1 MKNQKRHSIKWK
13 MLALVLVCWLLP
25 FVLILGV
32 MMYYLLTNQ
41 ADNQARQLTN
51 QLVMNDQICG
61 ERLDAAL
68 AASREASYDKTIHEA
83 FNNYE
88 KGIGGYNPFYT
99 KSQGYIREQY
109 GTRKAFSSTILW
121 LYEEPQSLNCSVY
134 NERIGGSYEQIST
147 YWESDH
153 ETVKKAA
160 EKLGTSIGFV
170 YREGRLYMVRNLV
183 DRDYQ
188 PWGVLLMRLNM
199 DYCFEPLKNFMDSI
213 SVRINFEG
221 NEILL
226 RGKEGAFANAPEV
239 SEAAKGVYEFG
250 TDKVY
255 MYHTLKANDYS
266 LSSTLASPARDGF
279 SPFYG
284 YRYVIAGMVLFL
296 IPILFLLWNM
306 FRRHIDVPVCAMME
320 GAGEIEKGALG
331 YQLEYPAKSLEF
343 QYLKDS
349 FNHMSSQL
357 KYQFDHIYEEELA
370 LRDARIMALQ
380 SHINPHFMNNTL
392 EIINWEAR
400 MEGNIKVSKMIEALS
415 TLMDAAIDR
424 KKRPEVTLAEEMR
437 YVDSYLYISA
447 ERLGKRLVIEK
458 DIEESLMEC
467 MVPRL
472 ILQPV
477 IENAI
482 EHGVVPKGQGK
493 VSIRGNRDEK
503 YLYLE
508 IENDGTM
515 TEKEEQTI
523 ERLLSPDY
531 DTSKE
536 SSGNMGIANV
546 NQRLRILYGEEC
558 GLSLFCRDNAHV
570 TARLTITLS
579 YKMHNKRQEITG

>member
-1 MKNQKRHSIKWK
+1 MKNRERHSIKWK

-32 MMYYLLTNQ
+32 IGYYLLTNQ

-61 ERLDAAL
+61 ERLDVAI
-68 AASREASYDKTIHEA
+68 AASRKASYDKAISDA
-83 FNNYE
+83 YDNYE
-88 KGIGGYNPFYT
+88 REIGGYYLFYT
-99 KSQGYIREQY
+99 RGQSYIREQY
-109 GTRKAFSSTILW
+109 GNQKAFAATVLW
-121 LYEEPQSLNCSVY
+121 LYDDPQKLNCSIY
-134 NERIGGSYEQIST
+134 NERTGGSFDQINT

-153 ETVKKAA
+153 EAVKETA
-160 EKLGTSIGFV
+160 ESLGTSIGFV

-183 DRDYQ
+183 DKHYRS
-188 PWGVLLMRLNM
+188 WGVLLMRMNM
-199 DYCFEPLKNFMDSI
+199 NYCFEPLENFMEQMA
-213 SVRINFEG
+213 VKINFDGIEVLLQG
-221 NEILL
+221 EDKEFREIPQFTASP
-226 RGKEGAFANAPEV
+226 KGAYVFGRDN
-239 SEAAKGVYEFG
+239 VYIH
-250 TDKVY
+250 
-255 MYHTLKANDYS
+255 HTLKKNDYS
-266 LSSTLASPARDGF
+266 LTSVLAAPTGASF

-284 YRYVIAGMVLFL
+284 YRYVIIGMILFL

-306 FRRHIDVPVCAMME
+306 FRRHIDVPVNAMMD
-320 GAGEIEKGALG
+320 GAREIEKGALG
-331 YQLEYPAKSLEF
+331 HQLDYPAKSQEF

-349 FNHMSSQL
+349 FNHMSRQL

-447 ERLGKRLVIEK
+447 ERLGKRLIIEK
-458 DIEESLMEC
+458 DIDEELMEC
-467 MVPRL
+467 SVPRL

-482 EHGVVPKGQGK
+482 EHGVVPKGRGK
-493 VSIRGNRDEK
+493 VCIRGYREGK

-515 TEKEEQTI
+515 TETEEERI
-523 ERLLSPDY
+523 KRLLDPDY

-558 GLSLFCRDNAHV
+558 GLSLFRSDESHI
-570 TARLTITLS
+570 TARMTIAE
-579 YKMHNKRQEITG
+579 RI

>member
-1 MKNQKRHSIKWK
+1 MKKKERHSIKWK

-32 MMYYLLTNQ
+32 MGYYLLTNQ
-41 ADNQARQLTN
+41 ADNQAKQLTN

-61 ERLDAAL
+61 ERLDVAIT
-68 AASREASYDKTIHEA
+68 ASRKASYDKAISDA
-83 FNNYE
+83 YDNYE
-88 KGIGGYNPFYT
+88 REIGGYYLFYT
-99 KSQGYIREQY
+99 RGQSYIREQY
-109 GTRKAFSSTILW
+109 GNQKAFAATVLW
-121 LYEEPQSLNCSVY
+121 LYDDPQKLNCSIY
-134 NERIGGSYEQIST
+134 NERTGGSFDQINT

-153 ETVKKAA
+153 EAVKETA
-160 EKLGTSIGFV
+160 ESLGTSIGFV

-183 DRDYQ
+183 DKHYR

-199 DYCFEPLKNFMDSI
+199 NYCFEPLANFMEQMAVKMNFNGTEVVLQGKAKEFKEMPRFEDS
-213 SVRINFEG
+213 
-221 NEILL
+221 
-226 RGKEGAFANAPEV
+226 P
-239 SEAAKGVYEFG
+239 KGTYEFG
-250 TDKVY
+250 RDNVY
-255 MYHTLKANDYS
+255 IYHTLKKNDYS
-266 LSSTLASPARDGF
+266 LTSVLAAPTGASF

-284 YRYVIAGMVLFL
+284 YRYVIIGMILFL

-306 FRRHIDVPVCAMME
+306 FRRHIDVPVNAMMD
-320 GAGEIEKGALG
+320 GAREIEKGELG
-331 YQLEYPAKSLEF
+331 HQLDYPAKSQEF

-447 ERLGKRLVIEK
+447 ERLGKRLIIEK
-458 DIEESLMEC
+458 DINEELMEC
-467 MVPRL
+467 LVPRL

-482 EHGVVPKGQGK
+482 EHGVVPQGRGT
-493 VSIRGNRDEK
+493 VCIRGYREGR

-523 ERLLSPDY
+523 KRLLDPEY

-558 GLSLFCRDNAHV
+558 GLSLFRSDENHI
-570 TARLTITLS
+570 TARLTIDG
-579 YKMHNKRQEITG
+579 NI

>member
-1 MKNQKRHSIKWK
+1 MKNRERHSIKWK

-25 FVLILGV
+25 FILILGV
-32 MMYYLLTNQ
+32 MGYYLLTNQ
-41 ADNQARQLTN
+41 ADNQARQLTS

-61 ERLDAAL
+61 ERLDAAIS
-68 AASREASYDKTIHEA
+68 ASRKASYDRTVYQAYDSFSK
-83 FNNYE
+83 NDD
-88 KGIGGYNPFYT
+88 GYYSFYT
-99 KSQGYIREQY
+99 KGQSYIREQY
-109 GTRKAFSSTILW
+109 GSYKAFTATVLW
-121 LYEEPQSLNCSVY
+121 LYDNPGKLNCSVY
-134 NERIGGSYEQIST
+134 NERTGGGYDQINT
-147 YWESDH
+147 YWEQDH
-153 ETVKKAA
+153 EAVKA
-160 EKLGTSIGFV
+160 EAETLGTSIGFV

-183 DRDYQ
+183 DKNYR
-188 PWGVLLMRLNM
+188 PWGVLLLRMNM
-199 DYCFEPLKNFMDSI
+199 DYCFEPLENFMEQMA
-213 SVRINFEG
+213 VKINFDG
-221 NEILL
+221 NEVLL
-226 RGKEGAFANAPEV
+226 RGEEKEFGGAPAFGAAPE
-239 SEAAKGVYEFG
+239 GIYEFSN
-250 TDKVY
+250 DNVY
-255 MYHTLKANDYS
+255 IHHTLKKDDYN
-266 LSSTLASPARDGF
+266 LSTVLASPMGAGF

-284 YRYVIAGMVLFL
+284 YRYVIIGMILFL
-296 IPILFLLWNM
+296 VPILLLLWNM
-306 FRRHIDVPVCAMME
+306 FRRHIDMPVNAMMD
-320 GAGEIEKGALG
+320 GARKIEKGELG
-331 YQLEYPAKSLEF
+331 HQLDYSAKSLEF

-447 ERLGKRLVIEK
+447 ERLGKRLTIEK
-458 DIEESLMEC
+458 DLDEDLMEC

-482 EHGVVPKGQGK
+482 EHGVVPMGRGN
-493 VSIRGNRDEK
+493 VCIRGYREGE

-515 TEKEEQTI
+515 TEKEEERI
-523 ERLLSPDY
+523 KRLLAPDY

-558 GLSLFCRDNAHV
+558 GLSLFRSDEARV
-570 TARLTITLS
+570 IARLTI
-579 YKMHNKRQEITG
+579 KGKVHNKRQEITG

>member
-1 MKNQKRHSIKWK
+1 MENKKRHSIKWK

-25 FVLILGV
+25 FLLILGV
-32 MMYYLLTNQ
+32 LGYYLLTNQ
-41 ADNQARQLTN
+41 ADNQARQLTS

-61 ERLDAAL
+61 ERLDAAI
-68 AASREASYDKTIHEA
+68 AASRKASYDRIIHA
-83 FNNYE
+83 AYE
-88 KGIGGYNPFYT
+88 DYRRGIGNYSRFYT

-109 GTRKAFSSTILW
+109 GSQKAFDATILW
-121 LYEEPQSLNCSVY
+121 LDEDPRKLNCGIY
-134 NERIGGSYEQIST
+134 NERTGGSFEQMKV
-147 YWESDH
+147 YWEQDH
-153 ETVKKAA
+153 EAVKKAA
-160 EKLGTSIGFV
+160 QSLDTSIGFV

-183 DRDYQ
+183 DRGYRS
-188 PWGVLLMRLNM
+188 WGVLVMRMNM
-199 DYCFEPLKNFMDSI
+199 KYCFEPLGNIMEQMAVK
-213 SVRINFEG
+213 VKFEG
-221 NEILL
+221 YEILL
-226 RGKEGAFANAPEV
+226 KGEGKRFAGAPGWSTVPEGA
-239 SEAAKGVYEFG
+239 YEFG
-250 TDKVY
+250 RDNVY
-255 MYHTLKANDYS
+255 MQHTLEKADYS
-266 LSSTLASPARDGF
+266 LSSILAAPTGDGF

-284 YRYVIAGMVLFL
+284 YRYVIIGMILFL

-306 FRRHIDVPVCAMME
+306 FRRHIDVPVTAMMD
-320 GAGEIEKGALG
+320 GAREIEKGELG
-331 YQLEYPAKSLEF
+331 YQLGHSAKTLEF

-357 KYQFDHIYEEELA
+357 KYQFEHIYEEELA

-400 MEGNIKVSKMIEALS
+400 MEGNTKVSKMIEALS

-437 YVDSYLYISA
+437 YVDSYLYISS
-447 ERLGKRLVIEK
+447 ERLGKRLTIEK
-458 DIEESLMEC
+458 DIDEELMEHT
-467 MVPRL
+467 VPRL

-482 EHGVVPKGQGK
+482 EHGVVPRGSGK
-493 VSIRGNRDEK
+493 VCIRAYREGD

-515 TEKEEQTI
+515 TEKEAQTI
-523 ERLLSPDY
+523 KRLLDPEY

-558 GLSLFCRDNAHV
+558 GLSLFCSDETHV
-570 TARLTITLS
+570 IARCTI
-579 YKMHNKRQEITG
+579 KDKK